1 MISKLLVLAALLV
14 SGLSAS
20 AQEWEEVKANGAY
33 VWGEGWGT
41 SVEEADQAALSALI
55 SKISVAVTSDFRQV
69 EEQMESSH
77 GNEYYRSLSNRS
89 AAYSSL
95 TLANTHRVVL
105 KTGRKAHVG
114 RWVSRAELDRLFAGR
129 EERILEYE
137 ESAMRAEQAARV
149 DEALRYHYWAYVL
162 LRSLQR
168 PSELRDEEGRMLLNL
183 IPERLNAVLE
193 DLRVSMSSHV
203 GDAVRLS
210 FTFRGRPVAGLDFS
224 YFDGARW
231 VQGTPVRAGSS
242 LLEMAPGALA
252 ETVQLRIEYAYKGDS
267 LMDAELHDTM
277 NVQELKPLKKA
288 FVSFRAK
295 SN

>member
-1 MISKLLVLAALLV
+1 MTSKLLVLAALLV
-14 SGLSAS
+14 SGLSTS
-20 AQEWEEVKANGAY
+20 AQEWEDVKANGAY
-33 VWGEGWGT
+33 IWGEGWGA
-41 SVEEADQAALSALI
+41 SVEEADQAALAALI

-69 EEQMESSH
+69 EEQVESSR
-77 GNEYYRSLSNRS
+77 GNEFYRSLSNRS
-89 AAYSSL
+89 SAYSSL
-95 TLANTHRVVL
+95 TLANTHRAVL
-105 KTGRKAHVG
+105 KTGRRSHVG
-114 RWVSRAELDRLFAGR
+114 RWISRTELDRLFAGR

-137 ESAMRAEQAARV
+137 ESAMRAEASSRV
-149 DEALRYHYWAYVL
+149 DDALRYHYWAYVL

-210 FTFRGRPVAGLDFS
+210 FTFRGRPAAGLDFS

-231 VQGTPVRAGSS
+231 MPGTPVRAGSS

-252 ETVQLRIEYAYKGDS
+252 ETIQLRIEYAYKGDS
-267 LMDAELHDTM
+267 LMDAELYDTM
-277 NVQELKPLKKA
+277 SVQELKPIRK
-288 FVSFRAK
+288 SFITFRTR
-295 SN
+295 

>member
-1 MISKLLVLAALLV
+1 MGRFLILVALLA
-14 SGLSAS
+14 SGFSTS

-33 VWGEGWGT
+33 IWGEGWGA

-55 SKISVAVTSDFRQV
+55 SKISVVVTSDFRQV
-69 EEQMESSH
+69 EEQVESSR

-89 AAYSSL
+89 SAYSSI

-105 KTGRKAHVG
+105 KTGRRAQVG
-114 RWVSRAELDRLFAGR
+114 RWIHRDELEILFAGR
-129 EERILEYE
+129 MSRILEYE
-137 ESAMRAEQAARV
+137 ESALRAEEAARV
-149 DEALRYHYWAYVL
+149 DDALRYHYWAYVL

-183 IPERLNAVLE
+183 IPERLNAVLD
-193 DLRVSMSSHV
+193 DLRVSMVSHV

-210 FTFRGRPVAGLDFS
+210 FTFRGRQVAGLDFS

-231 VQGTPVRAGSS
+231 LQGVSVRAGSS

-252 ETVQLRIEYAYKGDS
+252 ETIQLRIEYAYKGDS
-267 LMDAELHDTM
+267 MMDAELYDTIS
-277 NVQELKPLKKA
+277 VQELKPLRK
-288 FVSFRAK
+288 SFITFRTR
-295 SN
+295 

>member
-1 MISKLLVLAALLV
+1 MMSKLLVLAALLV
-14 SGLSAS
+14 SGPSAS

-33 VWGEGWGT
+33 VWGEGWGA

-69 EEQMESSH
+69 EEQVESSR

-89 AAYSSL
+89 SAYSSL
-95 TLANTHRVVL
+95 TLANTHRAVL
-105 KTGRKAHVG
+105 KTGRRAHVG
-114 RWVSRAELDRLFAGR
+114 RWISRAELDRLFAGR

-137 ESAMRAEQAARV
+137 ESAIRAEQTARV

-168 PSELRDEEGRMLLNL
+168 PSELRDEGGRMLLNL

-193 DLRVSMSSHV
+193 DLRVSMSSHI
-203 GDAVRLS
+203 GDAVRLN

-231 VQGTPVRAGSS
+231 VPGTPVRAGSS

-252 ETVQLRIEYAYKGDS
+252 ETIQLRIEYAYKGDS
-267 LMDAELHDTM
+267 LMDTELYDTM
-277 NVQELKPLKKA
+277 NVRELKPLKKA

>member
-14 SGLSAS
+14 PGVSAS
-20 AQEWEEVKANGAY
+20 SQEWEEVKANGAY
-33 VWGEGWGT
+33 VWGEGWGA

-137 ESAMRAEQAARV
+137 ESAIRAEQTARV

-168 PSELRDEEGRMLLNL
+168 PSELRDEGGRMLLNL

-193 DLRVSMSSHV
+193 GLRISMSSHV

>member
-1 MISKLLVLAALLV
+1 MGKLLLLAVLLF
-14 SGLSAS
+14 SGLAS
-20 AQEWEEVKANGAY
+20 PAQDWEAVKANRAY
-33 VWGEGWGT
+33 VWGEGWGA

-55 SKISVAVTSDFRQV
+55 SKISIAVTSDFRQV
-69 EEQMESSH
+69 EEQVESSR
-77 GNEYYRSLSNRS
+77 GSEFYRSLSNRS
-89 AAYSSL
+89 TAYSCL
-95 TLANTHRVVL
+95 TLANTHRAVL

-114 RWVSRAELDRLFAGR
+114 RWISRAELDRLFAGR

-137 ESAMRAEQAARV
+137 EYALRAEASARV
-149 DEALRYHYWAYVL
+149 DDALRYHYWAYVL

-193 DLRVSMSSHV
+193 DLRVSMSSHI

-231 VQGTPVRAGSS
+231 MRGTPVRAGSS

-252 ETVQLRIEYAYKGDS
+252 ETIQLRIEYAYKGDS
-267 LMDAELHDTM
+267 LMDAELYDTM
-277 NVQELKPLKKA
+277 SVQELKPLKKA
-288 FVSFRAK
+288 FVSFRTRNAF
-295 SN
+295 

>member
-1 MISKLLVLAALLV
+1 MGKLLLLAVLLF
-14 SGLSAS
+14 SGLAS
-20 AQEWEEVKANGAY
+20 PAQDWEAVKANRAY
-33 VWGEGWGT
+33 VWGEGWGA

-55 SKISVAVTSDFRQV
+55 SKISIAVTSDFRQV
-69 EEQMESSH
+69 EEQVESSR
-77 GNEYYRSLSNRS
+77 GNEFYRSLSNRS
-89 AAYSSL
+89 TAYSSL
-95 TLANTHRVVL
+95 TLANTHCTVL

-114 RWVSRAELDRLFAGR
+114 RWISRDELDRLFAGR

-137 ESAMRAEQAARV
+137 EYALRAEASARV
-149 DEALRYHYWAYVL
+149 DDALRYHYWAYVL

-193 DLRVSMSSHV
+193 DLRVSMSSHI

-231 VQGTPVRAGSS
+231 MRGTPVRAGSS

-252 ETVQLRIEYAYKGDS
+252 ETIQLRIEYAYKGDS
-267 LMDAELHDTM
+267 LMDAELYDTM
-277 NVQELKPLKKA
+277 SVQELKPLMKA
-288 FVSFRAK
+288 FVSFRTRNAF
-295 SN
+295 

>member
-1 MISKLLVLAALLV
+1 MMSKLLVLAALLV

-33 VWGEGWGT
+33 IWGEGWGA

-69 EEQMESSH
+69 EEQVESSH

-114 RWVSRAELDRLFAGR
+114 RWISRAELDRLFAGR

-137 ESAMRAEQAARV
+137 ESAIRAEQTARV

-168 PSELRDEEGRMLLNL
+168 PSELRDEEGRILLNL

-193 DLRVSMSSHV
+193 DLRVSMSSHI
-203 GDAVRLS
+203 GDEVRLN

-231 VQGTPVRAGSS
+231 MQGTPVRAGSS
-242 LLEMAPGALA
+242 LLGMAPGALA
-252 ETVQLRIEYAYKGDS
+252 ETIQLRIEYAYKGDS
-267 LMDAELHDTM
+267 LMDAELYDTM
-277 NVQELKPLKKA
+277 SVQELKPIRK
-288 FVSFRAK
+288 SFITFRTR
-295 SN
+295 

>member
-1 MISKLLVLAALLV
+1 MMGRFLILVALLA
-14 SGLSAS
+14 SGLSTS

-33 VWGEGWGT
+33 IWGEGWGA

-55 SKISVAVTSDFRQV
+55 SKISVAVTNDFRQV
-69 EEQMESSH
+69 EEQVESSR

-89 AAYSSL
+89 SAYSSI

-105 KTGRKAHVG
+105 KTGRRAQVG
-114 RWVSRAELDRLFAGR
+114 RWIHRDELEILFADR
-129 EERILEYE
+129 MSRILEYE
-137 ESAMRAEQAARV
+137 ESALRAEESARV
-149 DEALRYHYWAYVL
+149 DDALRYHYWAYVL

-183 IPERLNAVLE
+183 IPERLNAVLD
-193 DLRVSMSSHV
+193 DLRVSMVSHV

-210 FTFRGRPVAGLDFS
+210 FTFRGRQVAGLDFS

-231 VQGTPVRAGSS
+231 LQGVSVRAGSS

-252 ETVQLRIEYAYKGDS
+252 ETIQLRIEYAYKGDS
-267 LMDAELHDTM
+267 MMDAELYDTIS
-277 NVQELKPLKKA
+277 VQELKPLRK
-288 FVSFRAK
+288 SFITFKTR
-295 SN
+295 